1 MKRNLAIV
9 LVVLVALFAFGVRVT
24 HPQQGLSSALGS
36 SKSSIAIYK
45 HSGQPDIGSKVL
57 VKLKDVGSGLGIIKS
72 AKGGNVDV
80 DLGATFVRVSQKDV
94 QGKLIAVI
102 PFIGTIL
109 GVVGL

>member
-1 MKRNLAIV
+1 MKKPL
-9 LVVLVALFAFGVRVT
+9 LVVLAALVVLFAFGLRVT
-24 HPQQGLSSALGS
+24 HPSQGLSSALGS

-45 HSGQPDIGSKVL
+45 HVGQPGIGSKVV
-57 VKLKDVGSGLGIIKS
+57 VKIKDAGSGLGIVKS

-102 PFIGTIL
+102 PFIGSII

>member
-1 MKRNLAIV
+1 MK
-9 LVVLVALFAFGVRVT
+9 
-24 HPQQGLSSALGS
+24 
-36 SKSSIAIYK
+36 
-45 HSGQPDIGSKVL
+45 DI
-57 VKLKDVGSGLGIIKS
+57 GSGLGIIKG

-102 PFIGTIL
+102 PFIGSIL